1 MRRNFR
7 MFETQDDKKRTLMRI
22 VRSWFVIILGSV
34 CAFAATSKGVI
45 QGVVVDEGG
54 TPVAAAQVTTSYDLD
69 SKDVEV
75 QMARGFQ
82 PRRFLERRQS
92 G

>member
-1 MRRNFR
+1 
-7 MFETQDDKKRTLMRI
+7 MRI
-22 VRSWFVIILGSV
+22 MRSWFVIIASV
-34 CAFAATSKGVI
+34 CALAATPKGVI

-54 TPVAAAQVTTSYDLD
+54 SPVAAAQVTTSYDLD